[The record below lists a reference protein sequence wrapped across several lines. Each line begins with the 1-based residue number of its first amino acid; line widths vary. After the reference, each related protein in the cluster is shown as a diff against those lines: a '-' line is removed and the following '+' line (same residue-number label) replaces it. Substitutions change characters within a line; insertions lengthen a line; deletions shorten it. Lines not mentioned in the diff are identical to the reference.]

1 MRRDGAGVE
10 GRWGL
15 AESRRA
21 LQSSEGPS
29 VSPRGL
35 SEGLLVV
42 ASGGSCGDSRT
53 ALLAVWVNCGCTETA
68 FLTFLLGRKNCA
80 PGVALGGLLSSGFT
94 EHLSV
99 KWGHISLSRVKC
111 ALVPVLG
118 RRSLSAACWERG
130 PRVDKGG
137 DHRTLVSLMANFR
150 YFRNSK

>member
-1 MRRDGAGVE
+1 MLKGGGGLQKAGE
-10 GRWGL
+10 PCR
-15 AESRRA
+15 AARA
-21 LQSSEGPS
+21 LPCPPE
-29 VSPRGL
+29 VSQK
-35 SEGLLVV
+35 GLLVV

-118 RRSLSAACWERG
+118 RRSLSAACRERG

>member
-35 SEGLLVV
+35 SEEPPRGGFWRELWGQSHSSPGCVGELWMYRDCLFDISSWEEELCSRRGLGR
-42 ASGGSCGDSRT
+42 S
-53 ALLAVWVNCGCTETA
+53 A
-68 FLTFLLGRKNCA
+68 FLWIHRAFVCKMG
-80 PGVALGGLLSSGFT
+80 S
-94 EHLSV
+94 H
-99 KWGHISLSRVKC
+99 LSRVKC

-118 RRSLSAACWERG
+118 RRSLSAACRDRG